1 MAIQQTKSSLE
12 ESRGTQTTKGYL
24 TVLVIITL
32 LGTML
37 SAFDGIARSVAL
49 PLIAADLHFS
59 TLFAGEAV
67 SFTFLVTFVCN
78 LVLGVLMDRWGRKN
92 TFLVTMVAIALSC
105 GFTAF
110 ITQAWQY
117 AVFTALSGVTLSVIP
132 AGQVLV
138 GEESPPHI
146 RGLLTGLVTIAY
158 AFGTAVVGVVGS
170 LVLPT
175 GNWRVLFFL
184 AFSPIL
190 IAVVAFLVLREPG
203 RAQALRRLKQGRSQE
218 IDPQGEHI
226 DVEKAQWS
234 GWRQIFARDLRRQ
247 TIVLMLSG
255 FFMNFTIGLL
265 LTLGVV
271 FLTSYQHISIGTAA
285 LAITVEALAAMVGG
299 LVLGRLGDFLPSRN
313 LIIVATLIG
322 SISLGAL
329 AFPAGGAHLVFVV
342 MILVGLFA
350 HGMQA
355 CWNRYI
361 AESYPTRARAT
372 GMTLIQGTFF
382 LGLAVAPVLF
392 GALMNSGQFVTTALL
407 AAGMSCLGALILLGG
422 EIIPPQKE
430 LDEIHI

>member
-1 MAIQQTKSSLE
+1 
-12 ESRGTQTTKGYL
+12 
-24 TVLVIITL
+24 
-32 LGTML
+32 
-37 SAFDGIARSVAL
+37 
-49 PLIAADLHFS
+49 
-59 TLFAGEAV
+59 
-67 SFTFLVTFVCN
+67 
-78 LVLGVLMDRWGRKN
+78 
-92 TFLVTMVAIALSC
+92 
-105 GFTAF
+105 
-110 ITQAWQY
+110 
-117 AVFTALSGVTLSVIP
+117 
-132 AGQVLV
+132 
-138 GEESPPHI
+138 
-146 RGLLTGLVTIAY
+146 
-158 AFGTAVVGVVGS
+158 
-170 LVLPT
+170 
-175 GNWRVLFFL
+175 
-184 AFSPIL
+184 
-190 IAVVAFLVLREPG
+190 
-203 RAQALRRLKQGRSQE
+203 
-218 IDPQGEHI
+218 
-226 DVEKAQWS
+226 
-234 GWRQIFARDLRRQ
+234 
-247 TIVLMLSG
+247 MLSG